1 MRRSSTKAC
10 SERSRRVAELP
21 ADLDGWLEAALLS
34 WDHVYEA
41 ARPHQALGNKTPDQF
56 YQDWLT
62 SHPTRKEALSD
73 MS

>member
-1 MRRSSTKAC
+1 MRRSSTNAC

-21 ADLDGWLEAALLS
+21 ADLDGLKDTLLS
-34 WDHVYEA
+34 WDHVYETV
-41 ARPHQALGNKTPDQF
+41 RPHKALGYKTPDQF
-56 YQDWLT
+56 YQDWST